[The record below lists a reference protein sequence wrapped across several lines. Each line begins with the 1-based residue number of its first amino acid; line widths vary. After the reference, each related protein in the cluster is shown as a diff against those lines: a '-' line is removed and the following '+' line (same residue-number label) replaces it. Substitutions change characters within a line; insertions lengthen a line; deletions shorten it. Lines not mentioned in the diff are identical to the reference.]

1 MMRRFAP
8 ARLAA
13 LLLAVLT
20 VSCAPR
26 GEITIGFVASL
37 SGMDYMLGTE
47 GRDAAFLFVDRLN
60 EEGGIGGR
68 KLRLE
73 LRDLASDD
81 SRAPDAVRD
90 LKAAGAAAILGFFSS
105 SSALQALPVL
115 EETGIPAVSPTS
127 TSAELS
133 GKDDPFFRTIMTS
146 ARDPAVLARRM
157 RESRHSRVLFLAA
170 AYNRPYYETYRSGLV
185 PEVALVDTV
194 LYNRLEEIDYGRLE
208 ALARD
213 PGFDAVMI
221 VASSLDSGTIAQNL
235 VRQGIRKPL
244 YLSGW
249 AGNGDVITYGGKAV
263 EGAVLVHQVDLDR
276 ASTYPLSVLYKK
288 TFGVSPGYG
297 ALETWDSL
305 IFLTEGLKAARGDPG
320 KLRSTLRG
328 IRSFEGTLGTIRMD
342 EFGDAFRPLYLK
354 RIIGGRFV
362 VLGRAD

>member
-1 MMRRFAP
+1 MVISILSIAC
-8 ARLAA
+8 
-13 LLLAVLT
+13 

-26 GEITIGFVASL
+26 GDIVIGFVASL
-37 SGMDYMLGTE
+37 SGMDYMLGAE
-47 GRDAAFLFVDRLN
+47 GRDAAYLFVDRLN

-68 KLRLE
+68 RLRLE

-105 SSALQALPVL
+105 SSALQALPSL

-157 RESRHSRVLFLAA
+157 RESGHSRVLFLAA
-170 AYNRPYYETYRSGLV
+170 TYNRPYYETYRSGLDSS
-185 PEVALVDTV
+185 EIALADTV
-194 LYNRLEEIDYGRLE
+194 LYNRLEEIDYGRI
-208 ALARD
+208 AARTRD

-235 VRQGIRKPL
+235 DLRGIRKPL

-249 AGNGDVITYGGKAV
+249 AGNEDVVTYGGKAV
-263 EGAVLVHQVDLDR
+263 EGAVLVHQVDLER
-276 ASTYPLSVLYKK
+276 ASSYPLSARYKE
-288 TFGVSPGYG
+288 TFGASPGYG

-320 KLRSTLRG
+320 KLRSALRG
-328 IRSFEGTLGTIRMD
+328 IRSFEGTLGSIRID
-342 EFGDAFRPLYLK
+342 EFGDAIRPLYLK
-354 RIIGGRFV
+354 RIVGGRFV